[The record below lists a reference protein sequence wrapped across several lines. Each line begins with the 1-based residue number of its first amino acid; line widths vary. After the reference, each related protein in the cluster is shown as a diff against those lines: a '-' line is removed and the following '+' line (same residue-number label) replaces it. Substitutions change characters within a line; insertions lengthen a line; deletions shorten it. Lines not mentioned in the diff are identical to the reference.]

1 MSSLYGFQDELTTVA
16 CEVLIAQS
24 DAVDKA
30 YYTHLL
36 AVWYICKRY
45 DDNVQPMLRTLQ
57 GFPGGRLEEIFQPEH
72 GREEQTGDGVHGWL

>member
-1 MSSLYGFQDELTTVA
+1 MVDKLKCRVSGLCWGTRMSSLYGFQDELTTVA

-36 AVWYICKRY
+36 AVWYICKGY
-45 DDNVQPMLRTLQ
+45 DDNVQPMLRTL
-57 GFPGGRLEEIFQPEH
+57 
-72 GREEQTGDGVHGWL
+72 